1 MRLQLATLTRDSLHS
16 TVSPRGV
23 TDFIDIGVASWRFWT
38 FNLADAGIII
48 GAVLLAFVLW
58 HDRSRSEPAA

>member
-16 TVSPRGV
+16 TVSPGGV

-38 FNLADAGIII
+38 FNVADAGITI
-48 GAVLLAFVLW
+48 GAVLLAFVL
-58 HDRSRSEPAA
+58 